1 MGGSKTA
8 ISCYPSCKRIP
19 RRWINASS
27 AVSDS
32 TLKRAFSCLYLRDGQ
47 LIAIDSIN
55 SPRDFMQSKSL
66 IGNHAVISPDTLANV
81 NLALKDM
88 V

>member
-1 MGGSKTA
+1 M
-8 ISCYPSCKRIP
+8 
-19 RRWINASS
+19 
-27 AVSDS
+27 
-32 TLKRAFSCLYLRDGQ
+32 RDGQ

-55 SPRDFMQSKSL
+55 SPRDSMQSKSL
-66 IGNHAVISPDTLANV
+66 IGNDAVISPDTLANV